1 VSNNK
6 NYRIMNPQEDNTLEE
21 MRHQMAI
28 LQEKLHN
35 EAIVNDRLLRESM
48 KHNYSSINRYI
59 SVEATIFMPIIIIAF
74 PALAIIFHLSWGPV
88 IAVILLCLADVIFD
102 YKVNHIK
109 DEAFMGGNLI
119 PTALRLQRAKRLN
132 VLQMMVSL
140 PLMILWF
147 AWFIIDFFQSIDYQ
161 DELLTASA
169 YGGIVGGCIGLVC
182 GLIFAIQLYRKQ
194 QKTRQQVIDQINDL
208 TAGNTPES

>member
-1 VSNNK
+1 
-6 NYRIMNPQEDNTLEE
+6 MNPQEDNTLEE
-21 MRHQMAI
+21 MRRQMAI
-28 LQEKLHN
+28 LQEKLDN
-35 EAIVNDRLLRESM
+35 ETIVNERLLRESM
-48 KHNYSSINRYI
+48 KHNYSSINRYL
-59 SVEATIFMPIIIIAF
+59 SVEATILMPIIIIAF
-74 PALAIIFHLSWGPV
+74 PALALIFHLSWGPV

-109 DEAFMGGNLI
+109 DEAFMGDNLI
-119 PTALRLQRAKRLN
+119 PTALRLQRAKRLT

-208 TAGNTPES
+208 TAGNTSES

>member
-1 VSNNK
+1 
-6 NYRIMNPQEDNTLEE
+6 MNPQEDNTLEE
-21 MRHQMAI
+21 MRRQMAI
-28 LQEKLHN
+28 LQEKLDN
-35 EAIVNDRLLRESM
+35 ETIVNERLLRESM
-48 KHNYSSINRYI
+48 KHNYSSINRYL
-59 SVEATIFMPIIIIAF
+59 SVEATILMPIIIIAF
-74 PALAIIFHLSWGPV
+74 PALALIFHLSWGPV

-109 DEAFMGGNLI
+109 DEAFMGDNLI
-119 PTALRLQRAKRLN
+119 PTVLRLQRAKRLT

>member
-1 VSNNK
+1 
-6 NYRIMNPQEDNTLEE
+6 MNPQEDNTLEE
-21 MRHQMAI
+21 MRRQMAI

-48 KHNYSSINRYI
+48 KHNYSSINRFI

-74 PALAIIFHLSWGPV
+74 PALATIFHLSWGPV

-109 DEAFMGGNLI
+109 DEAFMGDNLI
-119 PTALRLQRAKRLN
+119 PTALRLQGAKRLN
-132 VLQMMVSL
+132 ALQMMVFL
-140 PLMILWF
+140 PLKILWF

-208 TAGNTPES
+208 TAGNTSES

>member
-1 VSNNK
+1 
-6 NYRIMNPQEDNTLEE
+6 MNPQEDNTLEE
-21 MRHQMAI
+21 MRRQMAI

-59 SVEATIFMPIIIIAF
+59 SVEATILMPIIIIVF
-74 PALAIIFHLSWGPV
+74 PLFPLIFHLSWGPV

-109 DEAFMGGNLI
+109 DEAFMGDNLI
-119 PTALRLQRAKRLN
+119 PTALRLQRAKRLSA
-132 VLQMMVSL
+132 LQMMISL
-140 PLMILWF
+140 PLILLLMGWF
-147 AWFIIDFFQSIDYQ
+147 LFDFFQNINYE
-161 DELLTASA
+161 DELLSSA
-169 YGGIVGGCIGLVC
+169 AWGGIVGGCIGLVC
-182 GLIFAIQLYRKQ
+182 GIIFSIQLYHKQ
-194 QKTRQQVIDQINDL
+194 QKTRQQVINQINDL

>member
-1 VSNNK
+1 
-6 NYRIMNPQEDNTLEE
+6 MNPQEDNTLEE
-21 MRHQMAI
+21 MRRQMAI
-28 LQEKLHN
+28 LQEKLDN
-35 EAIVNDRLLRESM
+35 ETIVNERLLRESM
-48 KHNYSSINRYI
+48 KHNYSSINRYL
-59 SVEATIFMPIIIIAF
+59 SVEATILMPIIIIAF
-74 PALAIIFHLSWGPV
+74 PALALIFHLSWGPV

-109 DEAFMGGNLI
+109 DKAFMGDNLI
-119 PTALRLQRAKRLN
+119 PTALRLQRAKRLT

>member
-1 VSNNK
+1 
-6 NYRIMNPQEDNTLEE
+6 MNPQEDNTLEE
-21 MRHQMAI
+21 MRRQMAI
-28 LQEKLHN
+28 LQEKLDN
-35 EAIVNDRLLRESM
+35 ETIVNERLLRESM
-48 KHNYSSINRYI
+48 KHNYSSINRYL
-59 SVEATIFMPIIIIAF
+59 SVEATILMPIIIIAF
-74 PALAIIFHLSWGPV
+74 PALALIFHLSWGPV

-109 DEAFMGGNLI
+109 DEAFMGDNLI
-119 PTALRLQRAKRLN
+119 PTALRLQRAKRLT

>member
-1 VSNNK
+1 
-6 NYRIMNPQEDNTLEE
+6 MNPQEDNTLEE
-21 MRHQMAI
+21 MRRQMAI

-35 EAIVNDRLLRESM
+35 EAIVNERLLRESM

-74 PALAIIFHLSWGPV
+74 PTLATIFHLSWGPV

-109 DEAFMGGNLI
+109 DEAFMGDNLI
-119 PTALRLQRAKRLN
+119 PTALRLQRAKRLT

>member
-1 VSNNK
+1 MSNNK
-6 NYRIMNPQEDNTLEE
+6 NYSIMNPQEDNTLEE
-21 MRHQMAI
+21 MRRQMAI
-28 LQEKLHN
+28 LQEKLDN
-35 EAIVNDRLLRESM
+35 ETIVNERLLRESM
-48 KHNYSSINRYI
+48 KHNYSSINRYL
-59 SVEATIFMPIIIIAF
+59 SVEATILMPIIIIAF
-74 PALAIIFHLSWGPV
+74 PALALIFHLSWGPV

-109 DEAFMGGNLI
+109 DEAFMGDNLI

-132 VLQMMVSL
+132 VLQMMVSM

>member
-1 VSNNK
+1 
-6 NYRIMNPQEDNTLEE
+6 MNPQEDNTLEE
-21 MRHQMAI
+21 MRRQMAI
-28 LQEKLHN
+28 LQEKLDN
-35 EAIVNDRLLRESM
+35 ETIVNERLLRESM
-48 KHNYSSINRYI
+48 KHNYSSINRYL
-59 SVEATIFMPIIIIAF
+59 SVEATILMPIIIIAF
-74 PALAIIFHLSWGPV
+74 PALALIFHLSWGPV

-109 DEAFMGGNLI
+109 DEAFMGDNLI

-208 TAGNTPES
+208 TAGNTSES

>member
-1 VSNNK
+1 
-6 NYRIMNPQEDNTLEE
+6 MNPQEDNTLEE
-21 MRHQMAI
+21 MRRQMAI
-28 LQEKLHN
+28 LQEKLDN
-35 EAIVNDRLLRESM
+35 ETIVNERLLRESM
-48 KHNYSSINRYI
+48 KHNYSSINRYL
-59 SVEATIFMPIIIIAF
+59 SVEATILMPIIIIAF
-74 PALAIIFHLSWGPV
+74 PALALIFHLSWGPV

-109 DEAFMGGNLI
+109 DEAFMGDNLI
-119 PTALRLQRAKRLN
+119 PTALRLQRAKRLT

-182 GLIFAIQLYRKQ
+182 GLIFAIQPYRKQ

>member
-1 VSNNK
+1 
-6 NYRIMNPQEDNTLEE
+6 MNPQEDNTLEE
-21 MRHQMAI
+21 MRRQMAI
-28 LQEKLHN
+28 LQEKLDN
-35 EAIVNDRLLRESM
+35 ETIVNERLLRESM
-48 KHNYSSINRYI
+48 KHNYSSINRYL
-59 SVEATIFMPIIIIAF
+59 SVEATILMPIIIIAF
-74 PALAIIFHLSWGPV
+74 PALALIFHLSWGPV

-109 DEAFMGGNLI
+109 DEAFMGDNLI

-132 VLQMMVSL
+132 VLQMMVSM